1 MWRIYLL
8 ISYIANTGSFV
19 TLLLPPFSHHYEKI
33 MSWLVCVTGQG
44 EEGRERKGMWEQQAR
59 CPGLFAWEVLSS
71 FFLAHCGLIYLWMCL
86 LLLYIIKKPKKA
98 IILQKR
104 RQEKPLGTQG
114 LSANHYLRLA
124 QGWQL
129 GSRFMIVSHGP

>member
-1 MWRIYLL
+1 MIAYEKAEL
-8 ISYIANTGSFV
+8 ISVHLAMQTQAAGS
-19 TLLLPPFSHHYEKI
+19 K
-33 MSWLVCVTGQG
+33 QG
-44 EEGRERKGMWEQQAR
+44 A
-59 CPGLFAWEVLSS
+59 PLSFAWEVLSS
-71 FFLAHCGLIYLWMCL
+71 FFPAHCGLICLKTLL

-124 QGWQL
+124 QG
-129 GSRFMIVSHGP
+129 